1 MIPMLTHL
9 DSVRQAQM
17 AEATSLYTERED
29 REQHPDW
36 HLADSSGKAMDLMR
50 GVLAVVDARNSD
62 TLKVADIGAGVGG
75 ALVVR

>member
-1 MIPMLTHL
+1 
-9 DSVRQAQM
+9 M
-17 AEATSLYTERED
+17 ADATSLYTEGEY